1 MDIKI
6 QQEFLRD
13 QGKTKKAEQAWFN
26 RLEEELERIE
36 MDEALLQYKID
47 NSKKAIN
54 AKELLD
60 KKKNSTLSA
69 KIPITEDDEDNQN
82 RPKLR
87 DTILKENDY
96 QEQSTEIKGSKSEM
110 NDQENSVEDEKQ
122 LDVFEKHKKASSIAS
137 SSNLPIEYKID
148 TIKNCIG
155 RISLLNQKQMDRA
168 FKETARN
175 RKVNSIGSFQ
185 NMTIGQAYFNLNKTT
200 NFTDNTSGGFK
211 QSFMSTQRFTNAKNS
226 PVNKR
231 KSFFTAASAY

>member
-1 MDIKI
+1 
-6 QQEFLRD
+6 
-13 QGKTKKAEQAWFN
+13 
-26 RLEEELERIE
+26 

-69 KIPITEDDEDNQN
+69 KIPEGPTEDDEDNQN
-82 RPKLR
+82 RPTIK
-87 DTILKENDY
+87 DTILKEND
-96 QEQSTEIKGSKSEM
+96 QEQTSEIKGTKSEV
-110 NDQENSVEDEKQ
+110 NDYVDNSAVQTNEDEKQ
-122 LDVFEKHKKASSIAS
+122 QLDVFDRHKKASSLAS
-137 SSNLPIEYKID
+137 SSNLAID
-148 TIKNCIG
+148 YNIGTIKNCIG

-200 NFTDNTSGGFK
+200 NFTDNSSGGFR
-211 QSFMSTQRFTNAKNS
+211 QSFMSTQRFTDAKPS
-226 PVNKR
+226 PLNKGNT
-231 KSFFTAASAY
+231 FAAASAF